1 MWNHRSV
8 ILASFAKSQS
18 LHGDFGPCEYVI
30 VQDIF
35 TDFLHITKL
44 KIKSIYTFLQR
55 GILT

>member
-1 MWNHRSV
+1 M

-18 LHGDFGPCEYVI
+18 LHGDFGPCEYGI